1 MIPAFYKG
9 DILIISGQKNYE
21 VGDVIV
27 FSPTS
32 SSTPIVHRVIKV
44 NNDNTLQTMG
54 DANNGMQ
61 LPFEKSITYDQI
73 HGKMIL
79 KIPYLGWVKIGLME
93 YIAPN
98 ILLIVL
104 ILVPLTIIY
113 IKFR

>member
-1 MIPAFYKG
+1 
-9 DILIISGQKNYE
+9 
-21 VGDVIV
+21 
-27 FSPTS
+27 
-32 SSTPIVHRVIKV
+32 
-44 NNDNTLQTMG
+44 MG